1 MPAKTTS
8 PAIRRGKKVA
18 AKKPVKRAVKHSPE
32 RGEKKVEVET
42 AAPKIPRITYAT
54 LAVTP
59 EDDKAYDAAVAK
71 VRAELGKHF
80 TNFVNGAARASRA
93 GEFAHVSPVDTRS
106 IVSYFPKGARED
118 TRDAIQAARAAFEAW
133 SAMDYRDRI
142 KILRGAADLIVERRF
157 ELSAW
162 MAFEVGKN
170 RAEALAE
177 VNETAEL
184 IRYYCERMEFHKGF
198 VLPLESP
205 GAGQTTVSML
215 RPYGVW
221 AVIAPWNFPMA
232 LSTGM
237 SAGALV
243 AGNTVVFKP
252 SSESPVAGY
261 EIYRAFADAGVP
273 QGAFNLMVGP
283 GSTVGVE
290 LQENPG
296 VDAMVFTGSYDVG
309 MRLYK
314 GFATKFP
321 KPVIAEMGGKNP
333 AIVCESADLGEAA
346 EGVVRAAFGFDGQKC
361 SACSRVYVHRNV
373 KDKFVELLVADTQNR
388 VKVGDPTKKET
399 FMGPVINKAALEL
412 YVQSAKDA
420 RKSGGKFLYGG
431 NVIKE
436 GDGSTSLTTG
446 LVHGYFVEPAIV
458 ELPKTHRLFQDE
470 LFLPFLVVAV
480 VDSFEEAMTE
490 ANNSMYGLCAG
501 IYSRDEKQVQ
511 YFFDHIQAGVTYSN
525 RRAGAT
531 TGAWPGINSFGG
543 WKGSGST
550 GKSGLGPY
558 YVQQFMREQS
568 RWIVG

>member
-1 MPAKTTS
+1 MPVKKK
-8 PAIRRGKKVA
+8 IVKRGATKQ
-18 AKKPVKRAVKHSPE
+18 PVKRVA
-32 RGEKKVEVET
+32 KKSV
-42 AAPKIPRITYAT
+42 PKIPRITYAT

-59 EDDKAYDAAVAK
+59 DDDQAYDAAVVK
-71 VRAELGKHF
+71 VRNELGKHF
-80 TNFVNGAARASRA
+80 TNFVNGQARASTA
-93 GEFAHVSPVDTRS
+93 GEFAHHSPVNTQWV
-106 IVSYFPKGARED
+106 VSYFPKGTRED
-118 TRDAIQAARAAFEAW
+118 TRDAIQAARQAFEAW
-133 SAMDYRDRI
+133 SAMDYRERI
-142 KILRGAADLIVERRF
+142 KILRRAADLIIERRF

-184 IRYYCERMEFHKGF
+184 IRYYCERMEYHKGF

-205 GAGQTTVSML
+205 GPGQTTVSVL

-221 AVIAPWNFPMA
+221 AVIAPWNFPFA
-232 LSTGM
+232 LATGM

-273 QGAFNLMVGP
+273 AGVFNLVVGP
-283 GSTVGVE
+283 GATVGAE

-296 VDAMVFTGSYDVG
+296 VDAMIFTGSYEIG
-309 MRLYK
+309 MKLYK
-314 GFATKFP
+314 NFATQFP

-333 AIVCESADLGEAA
+333 AIVCASADLDEAA
-346 EGVVRAAFGFDGQKC
+346 EGVMRAAFGFDGQKC
-361 SACSRVYVHRNV
+361 SACSRVYVDNKV
-373 KDKFVELLVADTQNR
+373 KDKFIQLLVEYTKHR

-399 FMGPVINKAALEL
+399 FMGPVINQAALDLFLE
-412 YVQSAKDA
+412 SAEDA
-420 RKSGGKFLYGG
+420 RKSGGVFHFGG
-431 NVIKE
+431 TRLTE
-436 GDGSTSLTTG
+436 GDLAN
-446 LVHGYFVEPAIV
+446 GYFVSPAIV

-470 LFLPFLVVAV
+470 LFLPFVVIAG
-480 VDSFEEAMTE
+480 VDSFDEAMTE
-490 ANNSMYGLCAG
+490 ANNSLYGLCAG
-501 IYSRDEKQVQ
+501 IYSHDQKELD

-531 TGAWPGINSFGG
+531 TGAWPGVNSFGG
-543 WKGSGST
+543 WKGSGTT
-550 GKSGLGPY
+550 GKSALGPY

-568 RWIVG
+568 RWVVEYK